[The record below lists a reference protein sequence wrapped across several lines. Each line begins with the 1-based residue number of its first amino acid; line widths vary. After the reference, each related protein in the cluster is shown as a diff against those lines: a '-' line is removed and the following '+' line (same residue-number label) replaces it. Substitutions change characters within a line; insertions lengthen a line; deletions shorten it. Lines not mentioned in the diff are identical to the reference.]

1 MSLLMFYQLCCAGG
15 GYSMEY
21 TGKRTKLFCNGA
33 AVDFV
38 SCAKEQMARY
48 PESEVDDLVKL
59 AYQAA
64 WGAAHGIAD
73 RQRAWKYF
81 TGEFA
86 KVDPVENQPLFEVI
100 SPDYCRLNL
109 GAWKQS

>member
-64 WGAAHGIAD
+64 WV
-73 RQRAWKYF
+73 KY
-81 TGEFA
+81 
-86 KVDPVENQPLFEVI
+86 
-100 SPDYCRLNL
+100 SRH
-109 GAWKQS
+109 